1 MRICLATALTVA
13 ATAAAAIPATACAA
27 PVDAAQATATVLRVV
42 DGDTV
47 DVVDDARG
55 RLRVRVLGIDT
66 PETKG
71 TEECWGRQATE
82 FATATLMNR
91 RVAVLGDASQDARDR
106 YGRLGLRRDRPGRL
120 LRSCRGRRGSTKLRF
135 RQVSA
140 TATSGRDRRGRSVS
154 ARRWPRIVGPT
165 LLWGDGR
172 SGAVAVPP
180 FPEVCVWGVGLG
192 R

>member
-1 MRICLATALTVA
+1 M
-13 ATAAAAIPATACAA
+13 
-27 PVDAAQATATVLRVV
+27 LRVV

-106 YGRLGLRRDRPGRL
+106 YGRTYLH
-120 LRSCRGRRGSTKLRF
+120 
-135 RQVSA
+135 
-140 TATSGRDRRGRSVS
+140 
-154 ARRWPRIVGPT
+154 
-165 LLWGDGR
+165 
-172 SGAVAVPP
+172 
-180 FPEVCVWGVGLG
+180 
-192 R
+192 

>member
-13 ATAAAAIPATACAA
+13 ATAAVAIPATACAA
-27 PVDAAQATATVLRVV
+27 PVDAAPATATVLRVV

-106 YGRLGLRRDRPGRL
+106 YGRTLAYVETDQGDYSVLAAAAGAARSYVFDVSRPPQRAGEI
-120 LRSCRGRRGSTKLRF
+120 
-135 RQVSA
+135 A
-140 TATSGRDRRGRSVS
+140 AAEAS
-154 ARRWPRIVGPT
+154 ARTAGRG
-165 LLWGDGR
+165 LWG
-172 SGAVAVPP
+172 PP
-180 FPEVCVWGVGLG
+180 CFGETDA
-192 R
+192 

>member
-1 MRICLATALTVA
+1 MLAA
-13 ATAAAAIPATACAA
+13 PASACAA
-27 PVDAAQATATVLRVV
+27 PAASAAATATVLRVV
-42 DGDTV
+42 DGDTI

-106 YGRLGLRRDRPGRL
+106 YGRTLAYVETDQGDYSVLAAAAGAARSYVFDRSRPPQRAGEI
-120 LRSCRGRRGSTKLRF
+120 
-135 RQVSA
+135 A
-140 TATSGRDRRGRSVS
+140 AAEAS
-154 ARRWPRIVGPT
+154 ARAAGRG
-165 LLWGDGR
+165 LWG
-172 SGAVAVPP
+172 PP
-180 FPEVCVWGVGLG
+180 CFGETDA
-192 R
+192 

>member
-13 ATAAAAIPATACAA
+13 ATAAVAIPATACAA
-27 PVDAAQATATVLRVV
+27 PVDAAPATATVLRVV

-106 YGRLGLRRDRPGRL
+106 YGRTYLH
-120 LRSCRGRRGSTKLRF
+120 
-135 RQVSA
+135 
-140 TATSGRDRRGRSVS
+140 
-154 ARRWPRIVGPT
+154 
-165 LLWGDGR
+165 
-172 SGAVAVPP
+172 
-180 FPEVCVWGVGLG
+180 
-192 R
+192 